1 MYNSEEKAI
10 LFIMNAFKGK
20 KEKISDI
27 EKVALSLLVG
37 LSIKKITNDK
47 DTILAAYLH
56 NIINYSNYGKEEI
69 EEKFNKEV
77 AHIVAEIS
85 EDWSLTRWV
94 DRKKDFLDRLKAN
107 TDPRCTHIIIAEK
120 TQELLSFR
128 NNYYKKKDK
137 IWKEL
142 KISKSEATWFYRS
155 IYSICAN
162 KNINTDLLYRYKQ
175 EILYY
180 FGDVE

>member
-20 KEKISDI
+20 KEKISNIDKSTI
-27 EKVALSLLVG
+27 SLLVG

-47 DTILAAYLH
+47 DTIIAAYLH
-56 NIINYSNYGKEEI
+56 NIINYSNYGADEI

-77 AHIVAEIS
+77 SFIVQEIS
-85 EDWSLTRWV
+85 EDWSLAKWV
-94 DRKKDFLDRLKAN
+94 ERKKEYLNRLKDN
-107 TDPRCTHIIIAEK
+107 NDPRSLNIVIAEK

-128 NNYYKKKDK
+128 NNYYKKKDR

-142 KISKSEATWFYRS
+142 KITRSEATWLYRS
-155 IYSICAN
+155 IYSICLN
-162 KNINTDLLYRYKQ
+162 KPINTDLLYRYKQ

-180 FGDVE
+180 FGDIE